1 MSHRQDTEY
10 LISAVE
16 KALDILETLGR
27 EAQGLSL
34 AELASTVG
42 FPKSSVFRYL
52 VTLENRGYVERGRED
67 SQYKL
72 GTRVFELGSAVIAQ
86 YNVRDLAMPFMR
98 ELRLKHG
105 ETTNLG
111 VLNQGYVVYLEIVE
125 SMHSARMAARVGS
138 RDYAHSTALGKAM
151 LAHLPEEEAKEIVEA
166 VGLPSRTTATITSWP
181 ALQEELTRVRAQGYA
196 VDNGENEAEPLARCI
211 GVPIFDRHG
220 LPVAALSISA
230 LGERISLPQLQ
241 AMAPDLKSATSQIS
255 SELGYMLASVPRTHM
270 G

>member
-16 KALDILETLGR
+16 KALDILEALGQ

-34 AELASTVG
+34 ADVASRVG

-52 VTLENRGYVERGRED
+52 VTLENRGYVERTRDD
-67 SQYKL
+67 SRYRL
-72 GTRVFELGSAVIAQ
+72 GTRIFELSSAVIAQ
-86 YNVRDLAMPFMR
+86 YNVRELAMPHLR

-111 VLNQGYVVYLEIVE
+111 VLSQGYVVYLEIVE

-181 ALQEELTRVRAQGYA
+181 ALREELTRVRAQGYA
-196 VDNGENEAEPLARCI
+196 VDNGENEGEPLARCV
-211 GVPIFDRHG
+211 GVPIFNRHS

-230 LGERISLPQLQ
+230 LGERISLSQLED
-241 AMAPDLKSATSQIS
+241 MVPDLAAAASHIS
-255 SELGYMLASVPRTHM
+255 GALGYSAST
-270 G
+270 

>member
-16 KALDILETLGR
+16 KALDILETLGQ

-52 VTLENRGYVERGRED
+52 VTLESRGYVERGRED
-67 SQYKL
+67 TQCKL
-72 GTRVFELGSAVIAQ
+72 GTRIFELSSAVIAQ
-86 YNVRDLAMPFMR
+86 HNVRELAMPYMR

-111 VLNQGYVVYLEIVE
+111 VLSQGYVVYLEIVE

-151 LAHLPEEEAKEIVEA
+151 LAYLPEEEAKGIVEA
-166 VGLPSRTTATITSWP
+166 VGLPPRTTATITSWP
-181 ALQEELTRVRAQGYA
+181 ALQEELARVRAQGYA
-196 VDNGENEAEPLARCI
+196 VDNGENEVEPLARCV
-211 GVPIFDRHG
+211 GAPIFGRHN
-220 LPVAALSISA
+220 LPIAALSISA

-241 AMAPDLKSATSQIS
+241 EMVPDLVSAGSSIS
-255 SELGYMLASVPRTHM
+255 AALGYRAPS
-270 G
+270 GEII